1 MNKKDFIDI
10 AKFCVNRYKESFDA
24 DDKDN
29 VYVDTL
35 YVAIDNYNKLICSTT
50 PHVLNEA
57 CESLLIHRR
66 CSLAVTNSYYW
77 YKIEY
82 IDEDGA
88 VSDGVLKNEFRLW
101 TGASGSFS
109 NQIIQLQDGKRV
121 LYTCYC
127 PFETNLQ
134 HLWDAYCRFKK
145 AKSDAEIELINEL
158 IEKDEKI
165 LDLMREVE
173 GFKFSNYILEK
184 ERKQYR
190 KLLNEIRDI
199 VENKG

>member
-1 MNKKDFIDI
+1 MRIDSFKDI

-24 DDKDN
+24 DNTDN

-35 YVAIDNYNKLICSTT
+35 YVSIDNYNNLACSTT

-57 CESLLIHRR
+57 CECLLIHRR
-66 CSLAVTNSYYW
+66 RALAVTNSYYW

-82 IDEDGA
+82 IDEEGA
-88 VSDGVLKNEFRLW
+88 VTDGILKKGFSLW
-101 TGASGSFS
+101 TGAGGSFS
-109 NQIIQLQDGKRV
+109 NQIIQLQYQQRI
-121 LYTCYC
+121 LYTCFC

-145 AKSDAEIELINEL
+145 AKSDAEIELIDEL

-184 ERKQYR
+184 ERNQYK

-199 VENKG
+199 VRNKE

>member
-1 MNKKDFIDI
+1 MRIDSFKDI
-10 AKFCVNRYKESFDA
+10 AKFCVNRYKESFDV
-24 DDKDN
+24 DNTDN

-35 YVAIDNYNKLICSTT
+35 YVSIDNYNNLACSTT

-57 CESLLIHRR
+57 CECLLIHRR
-66 CSLAVTNSYYW
+66 RALAVTNSYYW

-82 IDEDGA
+82 IDEEGA
-88 VSDGVLKNEFRLW
+88 VTDGILKKGFSLW
-101 TGASGSFS
+101 TGAGGSFS
-109 NQIIQLQDGKRV
+109 NQIIQLQYQQRI
-121 LYTCYC
+121 LYTCFC

-145 AKSDAEIELINEL
+145 AKSDAEIELIDEL

-184 ERKQYR
+184 ERNQYK

-199 VENKG
+199 VRNKE

>member
-1 MNKKDFIDI
+1 MRIDSFKDI

-24 DDKDN
+24 DNTDN

-35 YVAIDNYNKLICSTT
+35 YVSIDNYNNLTCSTT

-57 CESLLIHRR
+57 CECLLIHRR
-66 CSLAVTNSYYW
+66 RALAVTNSYYW

-82 IDEDGA
+82 IDEEGA
-88 VSDGVLKNEFRLW
+88 VTDGILKKGFSLW
-101 TGASGSFS
+101 TGAGGSFS
-109 NQIIQLQDGKRV
+109 NQIIQLQYQQRI
-121 LYTCYC
+121 LYTCFC

-145 AKSDAEIELINEL
+145 AKSDAEIELIDEL

-184 ERKQYR
+184 ERNQYK

-199 VENKG
+199 VKNKE

>member
-1 MNKKDFIDI
+1 MRIDSFKDI

-24 DDKDN
+24 DNTDN

-35 YVAIDNYNKLICSTT
+35 YVSIDNYNNLTCSTT

-57 CESLLIHRR
+57 CECLLIHRR
-66 CSLAVTNSYYW
+66 RALAVTNSYYW

-82 IDEDGA
+82 IDEEGA
-88 VSDGVLKNEFRLW
+88 VTDGILKKGFSLW
-101 TGASGSFS
+101 TGAGGSFS
-109 NQIIQLQDGKRV
+109 NQIIQLQYQQRI
-121 LYTCYC
+121 LYTCFC

-145 AKSDAEIELINEL
+145 AKSDAEIELIDEL

-184 ERKQYR
+184 ERNQYK

-199 VENKG
+199 VRNKE

>member
-1 MNKKDFIDI
+1 MRIDSFKDI

-24 DDKDN
+24 DNTDN

-35 YVAIDNYNKLICSTT
+35 YVSIDNYNNLTCSTT

-57 CESLLIHRR
+57 CECLLIHRR
-66 CSLAVTNSYYW
+66 RALAVTNSYYW

-82 IDEDGA
+82 IDEEGA
-88 VSDGVLKNEFRLW
+88 VTDGILKKGFSLW
-101 TGASGSFS
+101 TGAGGSFS
-109 NQIIQLQDGKRV
+109 NQIIQLQYQQRI
-121 LYTCYC
+121 LYTCFC

-145 AKSDAEIELINEL
+145 AKSDAEIELIDEL

-184 ERKQYR
+184 ERNQYK

-199 VENKG
+199 VKNKV

>member
-1 MNKKDFIDI
+1 MRIDSFKEI

-24 DDKDN
+24 DNKDN
-29 VYVDTL
+29 IYVDTL
-35 YVAIDNYNKLICSTT
+35 YVAIDKDGYLSCSTT
-50 PHVLNEA
+50 PHVLHEA
-57 CESLLIHRR
+57 CECLLIHRR
-66 CSLAVTNSYYW
+66 RALAVTNSYDW

-82 IDEDGA
+82 IDEEGA
-88 VSDGVLKNEFRLW
+88 VTDGVLKKGFRLW
-101 TGASGSFS
+101 TGAGGSYS
-109 NQIIQLQDGKRV
+109 NQIIQLQNENRI

-134 HLWDAYCRFKK
+134 HLWDAYGRFRK
-145 AKSDAEIELINEL
+145 AKSDAEIELIDEL

-173 GFKFSNYILEK
+173 GFKFSNYLLEK
-184 ERKQYR
+184 ERNQYK

-199 VENKG
+199 VKNKG

>member
-1 MNKKDFIDI
+1 M
-10 AKFCVNRYKESFDA
+10 S
-24 DDKDN
+24 
-29 VYVDTL
+29 
-35 YVAIDNYNKLICSTT
+35 IDNCNNLTCSTT

-57 CESLLIHRR
+57 CECLLIHRR
-66 CSLAVTNSYYW
+66 CALAVTNSYYW

-82 IDEDGA
+82 IDEEGA
-88 VSDGVLKNEFRLW
+88 VTDGVLKKGFSLW
-101 TGASGSFS
+101 TGAGGSYS
-109 NQIIQLQDGKRV
+109 NQIIQLQDEKRV

-134 HLWDAYCRFKK
+134 HLWDAYCRLKK

-184 ERKQYR
+184 ELNQYK

-199 VENKG
+199 VRNKE

>member
-1 MNKKDFIDI
+1 MRIDSFKEI
-10 AKFCVNRYKESFDA
+10 AKFCVNRYKDSFDT
-24 DDKDN
+24 DNKDN

-35 YVAIDNYNKLICSTT
+35 YVSIDKDNNLICSTT

-57 CESLLIHRR
+57 NECLLIHRR
-66 CSLAVTNSYYW
+66 SALAVTNSYYW

-88 VSDGVLKNEFRLW
+88 VTDGVLKNGFSLW

-109 NQIIQLQDGKRV
+109 NQIIQLQDEKRV
-121 LYTCYC
+121 LYNCFT

-134 HLWDAYCRFKK
+134 HLWDAYCRLKK
-145 AKSDAEIELINEL
+145 AKSDAEIDLINEL

-184 ERKQYR
+184 ERNQYK

-199 VENKG
+199 VKNKV